1 MRYSNF
7 IIPSVI
13 VLILCILFKKITTI
27 KNRKSFVI
35 FLSALLAVYIPSSP
49 MRGHCYFML
58 AVSFL
63 VIFVIVSLLLS
74 RLNIKVKIV
83 VILVIILIYYRPVYL
98 VSGIISTSIQAMRTK
113 EKYPDSHIGN
123 IVVNLYANSGLK
135 VITDF
140 TKLPSTPTIILANYC
155 RDRVENA
162 ACMIVPRKLAI
173 MMQSGFKAVNMT
185 NIINK
190 PIYVHGHGKGNF
202 ENISEAIKKAYDE
215 GNSIFV
221 YINSPNYFN
230 YLTRYKSGIFHIAK
244 KHNISITPLAIDYVH
259 TWFGTIPKQ
268 NFFMKAGDPFYVDGD
283 ISTAKYKTRSFHKRA
298 HKRFKRN
305 KFIFR

>member
-1 MRYSNF
+1 MLN
-7 IIPSVI
+7 
-13 VLILCILFKKITTI
+13 
-27 KNRKSFVI
+27 
-35 FLSALLAVYIPSSP
+35 
-49 MRGHCYFML
+49 HCYFMFV
-58 AVSFL
+58 VSVL
-63 VIFVIVSLLLS
+63 VIFAIVSLLLS

-98 VSGIISTSIQAMRTK
+98 VSSIISKSIQAIRTNQN
-113 EKYPDSHIGN
+113 YPDSYLGKIVMN
-123 IVVNLYANSGLK
+123 IYTNSGLN

-140 TKLPSTPTIILANYC
+140 SKLPSTPTIILANYC
-155 RDRVENA
+155 RDRVENV

-173 MMQSGFKAVNMT
+173 LMQSGFKNVNMT

-202 ENISEAIKKAYDE
+202 ENISEAIKKAHDE

-259 TWFGTIPKQ
+259 TRFGTIPKQ
-268 NFFMKAGDPFYVDGD
+268 NFFMKAGEPFYVDGD
-283 ISTAKYKTRSFHKRA
+283 ISTAKYKTRSFHKWT